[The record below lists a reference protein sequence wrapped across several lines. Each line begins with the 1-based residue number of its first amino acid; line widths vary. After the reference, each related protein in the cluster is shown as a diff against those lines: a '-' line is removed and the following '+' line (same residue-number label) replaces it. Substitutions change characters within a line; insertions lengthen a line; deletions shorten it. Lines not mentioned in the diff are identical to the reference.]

1 MPPEM
6 SSAHTATAGIDLR
19 QESIDVDLR
28 PAGEADDCLGT
39 YNSFF
44 GTSRRAVQRWLAS
57 SVAKEFPS
65 TRPVAQAHPRGGLVV
80 AFEYGFCRGY
90 QELELAVPAIKGA
103 VWFNRT
109 SR

>member
-1 MPPEM
+1 MC
-6 SSAHTATAGIDLR
+6 GLR
-19 QESIDVDLR
+19 VKQVIALALTTPS
-28 PAGEADDCLGT
+28 LGHLVVRF
-39 YNSFF
+39 N
-44 GTSRRAVQRWLAS
+44 RWPDS
-57 SVAKEFPS
+57 SVAKAFPS
-65 TRPVAQAHPRGGLVV
+65 TRPVAQAHTRGGLVV